1 MGSANQEST
10 RFEYRNHVYEMSVD
24 KCNNVYTEIFAMG
37 SESALYWSIEST
49 SWMERKAKTAVRK
62 AHVWARNLIDRRLVV
77 LNAIHDVD
85 ENGCRGLEIP
95 V

>member
-49 SWMERKAKTAVRK
+49 SWSGRPRRLFVKPTYGPGTS
-62 AHVWARNLIDRRLVV
+62 LIDAWLF
-77 LNAIHDVD
+77 
-85 ENGCRGLEIP
+85 
-95 V
+95 